1 MIHCRA
7 IAGLLLSCLLVS
19 ACDKAPTSIAVPG
32 PEEIQ
37 GQEIGYYCNM
47 NVAAHKGP
55 KGQIFL
61 AGREQPLWFSSAR
74 DTIAFTLLPEEP
86 RNISAVYVSDMG
98 RAKWDAPQAGTWVE
112 ARDAWY
118 VVGSA
123 RRGGMGA
130 PEPVPFA
137 LKAEAEAFSTQHG
150 GQVFSY
156 PDIPHEQILGFDGP
170 GSGHASSM
178 NELGAT
184 KEHGA
189 MKAHGTM

>member
-1 MIHCRA
+1 MNQCCSTK
-7 IAGLLLSCLLVS
+7 GLFLALILSCLLLS
-19 ACDKAPTSIAVPG
+19 ACDQEQTSIAVPA
-32 PEEIQ
+32 PNEIQ

-61 AGREQPLWFSSAR
+61 ADDDQPLWFSSAR

-86 RNISAVYVSDMG
+86 KNISAIYVSDMG
-98 RAKWDAPQAGTWVE
+98 RANWDAPQAGTWVE

-118 VVGSA
+118 VVGSS
-123 RRGGMGA
+123 RHGGMGA

-150 GQVFSY
+150 GRVFSY
-156 PDIPHEQILGFDGP
+156 PDIPHDQILGFDG
-170 GSGHASSM
+170 SGNDQALTM
-178 NELGAT
+178 
-184 KEHGA
+184 KEHGT
-189 MKAHGTM
+189 MKTHGNM